1 MVDLSSSFSVATF
14 TRPAI
19 IAVQWI
25 TGVWSW
31 DIQISREP
39 GGGWLN
45 NLPTSNF
52 WRLSGRDMN
61 DDHCLDGWVM
71 LNSWIMNLLQSV
83 YRYWGI
89 FSGNPTKVT
98 KILEAL
104 KKEYQ
109 FTKMFHITKRFTMVF
124 SDPQRSPGPLLHLC
138 RDDVLGILRSP
149 GGPGKSGKWWVIY
162 HRCNILSN
170 PFFFLIHCLIGRTH
184 SFLHIYI

>member
-104 KKEYQ
+104 KKNNSSPRC
-109 FTKMFHITKRFTMVF
+109 FTSPNGSPWFSPIP
-124 SDPQRSPGPLLHLC
+124 SDPQGLC
-138 RDDVLGILRSP
+138 CICAATMSLGFYGAQVVLGNL
-149 GGPGKSGKWWVIY
+149 GSGEWYTIAVT
-162 HRCNILSN
+162 S
-170 PFFFLIHCLIGRTH
+170 
-184 SFLHIYI
+184 